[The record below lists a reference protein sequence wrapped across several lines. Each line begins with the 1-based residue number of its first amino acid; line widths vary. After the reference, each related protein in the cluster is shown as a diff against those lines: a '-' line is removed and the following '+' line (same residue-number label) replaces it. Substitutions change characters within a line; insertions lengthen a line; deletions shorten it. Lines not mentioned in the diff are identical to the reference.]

1 MAGADR
7 AKGWDGMSTISHG
20 RAARFLGGLGCC
32 LLLWSAGTACAS
44 ELKAIDRLPESCEAS
59 AFGPGDYQR
68 DLSVGGATRS
78 YLVHVPPSYVRGEPM
93 PVVMNFHGGGGNPSS
108 QVELTGMNDTAD
120 RAGFIAVYPAGSG
133 RLKRF
138 LTFNAGSCCGYARDQ
153 RVDDVRFVAAL
164 LDDLA
169 KIVCVDPGRVYATG
183 HSNGAMMSY
192 RLACELS
199 ERIAAVAAVAGPMGV
214 EDCRPSRPVPI
225 LHFHGTADQCAPI
238 AGGAGKSKDAG
249 TFRSVDSSLS
259 QWIKINGCDGKP
271 TVSYQRANVTCTTH
285 GGGRDGAEVT
295 LCTLAGGGHAWPGGR
310 KYPAEKICGGT
321 LSQEVSAN
329 DLMWEFFERH
339 PMPGAEPPRPR
350 EGERRVRPAKDEPE
364 RP

>member
-1 MAGADR
+1 MA
-7 AKGWDGMSTISHG
+7 TISDG
-20 RAARFLGGLGCC
+20 RAAQFLVGLGCG
-32 LLLWSAGTACAS
+32 LLMWSVGTACAS
-44 ELKAIDRLPESCEAS
+44 ELKAIDRLPGSCEES
-59 AFGPGDYQR
+59 PFGPGEYQR
-68 DLSVGGATRS
+68 DLSVGGGKRS
-78 YLVHVPPSYVRGEPM
+78 YLIHVPPSYRSGERM
-93 PVVMNFHGGGGNPSS
+93 PVVLNFHGGGGNPSS

-133 RLKRF
+133 RLKKF
-138 LTFNAGSCCGYARDQ
+138 LTFNAGSCCGFARDQ
-153 RVDDVRFVAAL
+153 KVDDVGFVEAL

-169 KIVCVDPGRVYATG
+169 KIVCVDAARVYATG

-192 RLACELS
+192 RLACDLS
-199 ERIAAVAAVAGPMGV
+199 DRIAAVAAVAGPMGI

-249 TFRSVDSSLS
+249 TFRSVDSSVS
-259 QWIKINGCDGKP
+259 QWMKINGCDGRS
-271 TVSYQRANVTCTTH
+271 TISYQKANVTCATH
-285 GGGRDGAEVT
+285 GGCRDGGEVT
-295 LCTLAGGGHAWPGGR
+295 LCTIAGGGHAWPGGR

-329 DLMWEFFERH
+329 ELMWEFFERH
-339 PMPGAEPPRPR
+339 PMPDRDGQRPR
-350 EGERRVRPAKDEPE
+350 DGGRRVEPEKIEPE